1 LNKISN
7 SIQIGQSKIC
17 LEIGCITTTHADII
31 VNSTSR
37 DLQLNCGSLSKV
49 ILHAAGNTIQQ
60 EAHLMYPNGIKVDQV
75 AMTQAGLLKRVKF
88 IFHTTSPHFVD
99 NATCSQVDKYQLSYI

>member
-1 LNKISN
+1 MNKISN
-7 SIQIGQSKIC
+7 SIQIGQSKLC
-17 LEIGCITTTHADII
+17 LEIGCITTTHTDII
-31 VNSTSR
+31 VNSTSK

-75 AMTQAGLLKRVKF
+75 AMTQAGLLKSFIF
-88 IFHTTSPHFVD
+88 IFHSTSPHFVD
-99 NATCSQVDKYQLSYI
+99 NATCSKVDKY